1 MKGFKTSVARQA
13 ESPDVIWGGRT
24 DARRH
29 RVVIVGGGFGGLY
42 AARSLARSPTAVT
55 LLDRRNFHL
64 FQPLL
69 YQVATGGLSPSNIST
84 PLREVL
90 RGKQRVRVLMG
101 DVVDVDVAQRQVVL
115 ADGDTVAYD
124 TLIVA
129 TGVSHDYFGN
139 EAWRQSAPGLKTME
153 DALEMRRK
161 VLYAFEAA
169 ERERDPTRRRAWLNF
184 VVVGAGP
191 TGVELAGALGELAND
206 TLKHEFRAIDPAESQ
221 IILLE
226 AGDRVLPN
234 FPADLSAKA
243 LKALERLGVTLRLQ
257 SYVTDVRPDAVTIET
272 ATREVIIPTRCVLWA
287 AGVKASPLGQV
298 LHRSAGAELDKIG
311 RVSVNPDLTV
321 PNHPEIMVIGDLAN
335 FSHQTGSPLP
345 GVAPVAMQQGRYAAK
360 RIRNQM
366 QGRETSPFR
375 YVDRGTLATIG
386 RSAAVA
392 DFGKLRFSGWLAWVL
407 WLFIH
412 LLFLIQ
418 FRNRVLVVFQWAW
431 SYLTRNRS
439 TRLIVEHRGSSDSN
453 HP

>member
-1 MKGFKTSVARQA
+1 MVPRA

-24 DARRH
+24 DSRRH

-69 YQVATGGLSPSNIST
+69 YQVATGGLSPSNISS

-139 EAWRQSAPGLKTME
+139 DAWRQSAPGLKTME

-226 AGDRVLPN
+226 GGDRILPN

-257 SYVTDVRPDAVTIET
+257 SYVTDDRPDAVTIET

-375 YVDRGTLATIG
+375 YVDKGTLATIG

-392 DFGKLRFSGWLAWVL
+392 DFGKLRFSGWFAWVL